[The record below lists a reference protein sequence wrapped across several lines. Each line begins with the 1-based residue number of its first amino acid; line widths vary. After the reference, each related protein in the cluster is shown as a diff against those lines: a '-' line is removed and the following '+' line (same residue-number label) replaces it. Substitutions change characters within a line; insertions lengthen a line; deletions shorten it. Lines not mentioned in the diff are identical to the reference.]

1 MTYDQYGDDSVL
13 SLSDRPRPKV
23 GPDEVLVRVHAASVN
38 PVDWKVMS
46 GGLDAL
52 MDVRFPAIPGWDVA
66 GVVEELGIDVPEAQ
80 VGDEVIAYARKDY
93 VHGGTFAEY
102 VAVPVRALAPKP
114 ATVSWAEAAGLPLT
128 GLTALQSLERLNV
141 GVGDTVLLH
150 GASGGVGSMGVQIA
164 RALGAERV
172 IGTASTAQHER
183 LRALGADPVEHD
195 DVEAIRALAPQGV
208 DVVLD
213 FAGGTIETTR
223 AVAADGARLASIAD
237 PQIQE
242 LGGTWLWVRPDAAG
256 LSRLSRM
263 VDEGVLRVEVE
274 AEYALEDL
282 AEAFGRSREGHVHGK
297 LVVRVAG

>member
-13 SLSDRPRPKV
+13 TLSDRPRPKV

-52 MDVRFPAIPGWDVA
+52 MDVRFPAVPGWDVA
-66 GVVEELGIDVPEAQ
+66 GVVEELGIDVPEVE
-80 VGDEVIAYARKDY
+80 VGEEVIAYARKDY

-114 ATVSWAEAAGLPLT
+114 ATASWAEAGGLPLT
-128 GLTALQSLERLNV
+128 GLTALQALERLGV
-141 GVGDTVLLH
+141 GPGDTVLLH

-297 LVVRVAG
+297 LVVRVAD